1 MGISTPTATPAASSA
16 EPEEKTS
23 PDLAI
28 HFMYIQLHHP
38 LRVPDVPDAL
48 AAMLRQRPTSTG
60 AERLFRFSLVHLAI
74 VFAAAALAAG

>member
-1 MGISTPTATPAASSA
+1 
-16 EPEEKTS
+16 
-23 PDLAI
+23 
-28 HFMYIQLHHP
+28 MYIQLHHP